1 MVGTRAPH
9 EHAQHELREAG
20 VLTPLR
26 ELEGA
31 RDPLRPT
38 ERLRRLRAAAQ
49 ALRARLQDGPP
60 VPFYRAASLVRVPY
74 PTRYGLWRASR
85 VKTPLLH
92 ILNRVFVVQ
101 VRAADGLKTVL
112 LSPSDVERNK
122 ETPHFKRLAAR
133 ARLLGRYGER
143 LLAPVLGS
151 VEGALAAAGLR
162 PEDVDYIAYDHLHT
176 QDLRRWLGAD
186 GTPAALPNAKLLVS
200 RAEWEATHGLLP
212 LEADWYCPNGLA
224 GIDPAKVVLLDGDV
238 LVGEGLAIVR
248 TPGHTVGNVSFA
260 VHTSEGLFV
269 TSENGISADSYAPL
283 RSRIP
288 GVAEWA
294 RRSGAEVVLNGNTL
308 ERAQDQYLSM
318 LFERE
323 LAGPSR
329 RDPAFYD
336 VFPSSELA
344 AYWAFPGVAPTFT
357 FGDLSLGAATR
368 PAREGRA

>member
-1 MVGTRAPH
+1 MSVSAP
-9 EHAQHELREAG
+9 AEL
-20 VLTPLR
+20 LKPLV

-31 RDPLRPT
+31 RDALRPSD
-38 ERLRRLRAAAQ
+38 RLRALLRGAR
-49 ALRARLQDGPP
+49 ALRERLTDGAP
-60 VPFYRAASLVRVPY
+60 VPYYRASPLVRVPY

-85 VKTPLLH
+85 VRTPLLH

-101 VRAADGLKTVL
+101 VRTQAGLKTVL
-112 LSPSDVERNK
+112 LSPSDAERNK
-122 ETPHFKRLAAR
+122 ETPYFKRLASR
-133 ARLLGRYGER
+133 ARLLGPLGER

-176 QDLRRWLGAD
+176 QDVRRWLGAD
-186 GTPAALPNAKLLVS
+186 GEPALLPNAKLLVA
-200 RAEWEATHGLLP
+200 RAEWEASHGLLP
-212 LEADWYCPNGLA
+212 LQEQWYCPNGLR
-224 GIDPAKVVLLDGDV
+224 GLDPARVVLFDGDV

-248 TPGHTVGNVSFA
+248 TPGHTEGNVSFA
-260 VHTSEGLFV
+260 VHTPEGLLV

-288 GVAEWA
+288 GLADHA
-294 RRSGAEVVLNGNTL
+294 RATGAEVVLNGNTL
-308 ERAQDQYLSM
+308 EQGQEQYLSM

-329 RDPAFYD
+329 RDPGFWN

-344 AYWAFPGVAPTFT
+344 AYWAFPGVAPTFS
-357 FGDLSLGAATR
+357 FGDLVFGAAQR
-368 PAREGRA
+368 PGGA

>member
-26 ELEGA
+26 ELDGA

-38 ERLRRLRAAAQ
+38 ERLRRLRAAAH
-49 ALRARLQDGPP
+49 ALRERLLAGPP
-60 VPFYRAASLVRVPY
+60 APFYRAASLVRVPY

-85 VKTPLLH
+85 VKTPLLQ

-176 QDLRRWLGAD
+176 QDVRRWLGAD
-186 GTPAALPNAKLLVS
+186 GTPALLPNAKLLVS
-200 RAEWEATHGLLP
+200 RAEWEAAHGLLP
-212 LEADWYCPNGLA
+212 LEADWYCPHGLA

-260 VHTSEGLFV
+260 VHTPEGLLV

-288 GVAEWA
+288 GVAAWA
-294 RRSGAEVVLNGNTL
+294 RRTGAEVVLNGNTL
-308 ERAQDQYLSM
+308 ERTQDQYLSM

-329 RDPAFYD
+329 RDPAFYN

-344 AYWAFPGVAPTFT
+344 AYWAFPGVAPTFG
-357 FGDLSLGAATR
+357 FGDLSFGAATR
-368 PAREGRA
+368 PTREARP